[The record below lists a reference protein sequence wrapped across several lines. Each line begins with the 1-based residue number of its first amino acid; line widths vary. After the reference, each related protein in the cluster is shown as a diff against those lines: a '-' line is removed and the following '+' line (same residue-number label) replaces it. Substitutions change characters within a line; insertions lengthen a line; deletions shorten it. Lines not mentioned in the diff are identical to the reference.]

1 MAVERQEPNIN
12 NQQTAADSPELE
24 TSGLYIREDI
34 MEKTRQLA
42 GLISNSEEIIHF
54 QKAEQMIQSHERVQS
69 LISQIKKK
77 QKEVVAFES
86 LRNQKMVAKIEA
98 EMIELQQ
105 ELDDIPLVSDYQ
117 ESQVEINDL
126 LQMVVSAIYSTV
138 SEKIHVESGKDSPP
152 ASCGD

>member
-1 MAVERQEPNIN
+1 
-12 NQQTAADSPELE
+12 
-24 TSGLYIREDI
+24 

-98 EMIELQQ
+98 EMAELQQ
-105 ELDDIPLVSDYQ
+105 ELDDIPLVGDYQ

>member
-1 MAVERQEPNIN
+1 MN

-98 EMIELQQ
+98 EMAELQQ
-105 ELDDIPLVSDYQ
+105 ELDDIPLVGDYQ

>member
-1 MAVERQEPNIN
+1 M
-12 NQQTAADSPELE
+12 E

-42 GLISNSEEIIHF
+42 GLISNSEEIVHF

-98 EMIELQQ
+98 EMNELQQ
-105 ELDDIPLVSDYQ
+105 ELDDIPLVGDYQ

>member
-1 MAVERQEPNIN
+1 M
-12 NQQTAADSPELE
+12 E

-98 EMIELQQ
+98 EMAELQQ
-105 ELDDIPLVSDYQ
+105 ELDDIPLVGDYQ

>member
-1 MAVERQEPNIN
+1 MDRQEHNIN
-12 NQQTAADSPELE
+12 NQQTAADSLELE

-98 EMIELQQ
+98 EMAELQQ
-105 ELDDIPLVSDYQ
+105 ELDDIPLVGDYQ

>member
-1 MAVERQEPNIN
+1 MDRQEHNIN

-98 EMIELQQ
+98 EMAELQQ
-105 ELDDIPLVSDYQ
+105 ELDDIPLVGDYQ

>member
-1 MAVERQEPNIN
+1 M
-12 NQQTAADSPELE
+12 AADSPELD

-42 GLISNSEEIIHF
+42 GLISNSEEIVHF

-86 LRNQKMVAKIEA
+86 LRNAKMVAKIEA
-98 EMIELQQ
+98 EMAELQQ
-105 ELDDIPLVSDYQ
+105 EMDDIPLVTDYQ
-117 ESQVEINDL
+117 QSQVEINDL
-126 LQMVVSAIYSTV
+126 LQMVVSAIYDTV
-138 SEKIHVESGKDSPP
+138 SEKIQVESGKDSPP

>member
-1 MAVERQEPNIN
+1 MERQEHNPN

-42 GLISNSEEIIHF
+42 GLISNSEEIVHF

-98 EMIELQQ
+98 EMNELQQ
-105 ELDDIPLVSDYQ
+105 ELDDIPLVGDYQ

>member
-1 MAVERQEPNIN
+1 MERQEHNDH
-12 NQQTAADSPELE
+12 QQLAADSPELD

-42 GLISNSEEIIHF
+42 GLISNSEEIVHF

-86 LRNQKMVAKIEA
+86 LRNAKMVAKIEA
-98 EMIELQQ
+98 EMAELQQ
-105 ELDDIPLVSDYQ
+105 EMDDIPLVTDYQ
-117 ESQVEINDL
+117 QSQVEINDL
-126 LQMVVSAIYSTV
+126 LQMVVSAIYDTV
-138 SEKIHVESGKDSPP
+138 SEKIQVESGKDSPP